1 MMTSSSDVIITK
13 ENLEQAI
20 KDAMTEVIA
29 RLDKLERAND
39 ARRQE
44 EEIYEFDARNTWVYL
59 FYLLRRHRG
68 DDELARRIKERKLK
82 TQ

>member
-59 FYLLRRHRG
+59 FFLLRRHRG
-68 DDELARRIKERKLK
+68 DDELARKIKERKLK

>member
-59 FYLLRRHRG
+59 FFLLRRHRG
-68 DDELARRIKERKLK
+68 DVELARRIK
-82 TQ
+82 